1 MPTKQLN
8 TPYPLIDQD
17 PHFSRVVRYFRLSD
31 YAALAGATA
40 AFPGVMYLLGY
51 PLCILP
57 AVTTDFGTETE
68 RIDPT
73 RVRGR
78 PGLRVPLIYS
88 TVLGFMGGFLLA
100 YQRSTF
106 RFWGWTENEREE
118 ARDLAELSALAEEG
132 KPLYG
137 ISSQPE
143 WVKQTAAGNS
153 TFSQL
158 KFGAAPMFN
167 FVSHNHH
174 GTDPAKYGVKSEIA
188 GEKTEGV

>member
-17 PHFSRVVRYFRLSD
+17 PHFSRVVRYFRPYD

-40 AFPGVMYLLGY
+40 AFPGVIYFL
-51 PLCILP
+51 
-57 AVTTDFGTETE
+57 DQ
-68 RIDPT
+68 IDPT

-88 TVLGFMGGFLLA
+88 TVLGFMGGFLWA
-100 YQRSTF
+100 YQRSSF
-106 RFWGWTENEREE
+106 RFWGWTENEREK
-118 ARDLAELSALAEEG
+118 ARDLAELSALAREG

-137 ISSQPE
+137 TSGQPE
-143 WVKQTAAGNS
+143 WVQQTAAGNS

-174 GTDPAKYGVKSEIA
+174 GTDPAKYGVESEIA
-188 GEKTEGV
+188 SEKTEGV